1 MSGEAVIVLITMV
14 AFIALYVGI
23 GVYMIVIGRPKLL
36 YGYLCGNADD
46 RDLPKLARLC
56 GYGVLLETLG
66 IAFFFVN
73 RGATTMPWIP
83 VWMGSGGI
91 LVVAGIVFAGYL
103 GVQLGAIIHYNG
115 SLIP

>member
-66 IAFFFVN
+66 IAFFVSIGELPRCPGFPYGWEAAASSLSQGLCLPVTLVCSSA
-73 RGATTMPWIP
+73 RLFTTT
-83 VWMGSGGI
+83 G
-91 LVVAGIVFAGYL
+91 L
-103 GVQLGAIIHYNG
+103 
-115 SLIP
+115 

>member
-1 MSGEAVIVLITMV
+1 
-14 AFIALYVGI
+14 
-23 GVYMIVIGRPKLL
+23 
-36 YGYLCGNADD
+36 
-46 RDLPKLARLC
+46 
-56 GYGVLLETLG
+56 
-66 IAFFFVN
+66 
-73 RGATTMPWIP
+73 MPWIP